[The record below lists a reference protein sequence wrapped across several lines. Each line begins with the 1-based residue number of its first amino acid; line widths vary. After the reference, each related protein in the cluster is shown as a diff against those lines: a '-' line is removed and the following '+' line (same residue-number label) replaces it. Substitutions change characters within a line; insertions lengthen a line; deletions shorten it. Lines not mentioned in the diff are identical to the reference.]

1 MVGLQQ
7 RIRVGPM
14 SGKSN
19 VDWVLRGMGIDP
31 TPALV
36 DSVLAVGKSS
46 KRLLTEDEIRRLV

>member
-1 MVGLQQ
+1 
-7 RIRVGPM
+7 M